1 MRYEGVKEDRVS
13 VCVSLYIIRDTDCVR
28 KGEGML
34 MCNCFHAL
42 KLDSTLTLRPSRSS
56 DLQCRKVSIKFYTL
70 SYTQYFY
77 SILQIT

>member
-13 VCVSLYIIRDTDCVR
+13 VCVSLYIIRDRGNVN
-28 KGEGML
+28 EGML